1 MENQKPS
8 TQTENYNIKTDIL
21 GVILISLS
29 IFCFFGLYTNTT
41 GSVGRFLDR
50 IMKGF
55 TGSSAVFIPFVTM
68 VFGIIM
74 IFNRDRHIAINR
86 IWGIIIL
93 FIIFSTLL
101 HINAYGVQIPE
112 QPLLKGI
119 ESSID
124 YGQENSGG
132 GVIGYLFSYALLQ
145 LFGKTGAYIVLCCS
159 GIIGFILTTNISIVK
174 VFKWIKDFFVSLFG
188 MVNRYNNNDRIEDKG
203 EIIIN
208 KNYDVEA
215 RSEESITDKEH
226 TSADRK
232 PQKARGVYA
241 EKDEEIQIEEQLMIE
256 QIDDDKY
263 KLPPKSLLK
272 NGYKKTTYKDED
284 ILKNAKLLEKTLES
298 FGVKAKVS
306 QVSCGPAVTRYE
318 VQPAPGIKVSRIIT
332 LADDIA
338 LSLAASD
345 VRIEAPIP
353 GKAAVGIEV
362 PNKDISI
369 VTLKEVIESRNFKE
383 SKSKLTIALGK
394 DIAGS
399 PVVAD
404 LAEMPHL
411 LVAGATGSGKSVCIN
426 AIIASI
432 LFKATPNDVKLLLI
446 DPKVVELTT
455 FNGIPHLITPVVTDP
470 EKASS
475 ALNWVVREME
485 RRYRTFAK
493 NGARDIKRYNKKM
506 DKASKIPEMVVIIDE
521 LADLMM
527 IAPTEVED
535 SICRLAQK
543 ARAAG
548 IHLVVATQRPSV
560 DVITGVIKA
569 NIPSRISFAVSSQ
582 TDSRTILDMS
592 GAEKLLGRG
601 DMLFYP
607 VGTVKPQRLQGCFIS
622 EREVEKLVDFVKRQG
637 EPVYKEEITRVSQ
650 KETAKKVEET
660 DELFY
665 DALKLIIDYGQ
676 ASISLLQ
683 RRLHIGYTRAARI
696 IDEMEAK
703 GFIGGYEGTKP
714 REVLLN
720 KEELERIIKKGNGE
734 NTTKKLQEFPES

>member
-1 MENQKPS
+1 MENQKPA
-8 TQTENYNIKTDIL
+8 TQSENYNIKTDIL
-21 GVILISLS
+21 GIILISLS
-29 IFCFFGLYTNTT
+29 VFCFVGLYTNTT
-41 GSVGRFLDR
+41 GSIGRFLDR

-55 TGSSAVFIPFVTM
+55 TGSSAVFIPFVIM

-86 IWGIIIL
+86 IWGIVIL
-93 FIIFSTLL
+93 FTILSTSL
-101 HINAYGVQIPE
+101 HINAYGMQIPK

-119 ESSID
+119 ESSIE

-159 GIIGFILTTNISIVK
+159 GIIGLILTTNISILK
-174 VFKWIKDFFVSLFG
+174 VFKWIKELCVSLFG
-188 MVNRYNNNDRIEDKG
+188 MLNSYKSDRIEEKG
-203 EIIIN
+203 EIIIK
-208 KNYDVEA
+208 KNDGMEA
-215 RSEESITDKEH
+215 QTEEFIADKEH
-226 TSADRK
+226 ASADRAPK
-232 PQKARGVYA
+232 KDSGMHA
-241 EKDEEIQIEEQLMIE
+241 EKDEEIQIEEQLRIE
-256 QIDDDKY
+256 QIDDNKY

-272 NGYKKTTYKDED
+272 NGYKKTTYKDKD
-284 ILKNAKLLEKTLES
+284 LLKNARLLEKTLES

-306 QVSCGPAVTRYE
+306 QVSCGPAITRYE
-318 VQPAPGIKVSRIIT
+318 VQPAPGVKVSRIVT

-353 GKAAVGIEV
+353 GKAAIGIEV

-369 VTLKEVIESRNFKE
+369 VTLKEVVESKNFKE

-394 DIAGS
+394 DIAGT

-493 NGARDIKRYNKKM
+493 NGVRDIKRYNEKM
-506 DKASKIPEMVVIIDE
+506 NKASKIPEMVVIIDE

-607 VGTVKPQRLQGCFIS
+607 VGAVKPKRLQGCFIS

-637 EPVYKEEITRVSQ
+637 EPVYKEEVTQISQ
-650 KETAKKVEET
+650 KETVKKVEET

-665 DALKLIIDYGQ
+665 DALKLVVDYGQ

-703 GFIGGYEGTKP
+703 GFIGSYEGTKP

-720 KEELERIIKKGNGE
+720 KKELERIIKKGNDE
-734 NTTKKLQEFPES
+734 NNTEKLQEFQEA